1 MLAFPHDFPLL
12 FRKRR
17 SLTRARAEQAGL
29 APVRIAMLG
38 GPTTQEL
45 ASWLELFLLDRGI
58 KPVIYQSE
66 YNKYFEDTV
75 LDSSALVEFAPDLVY
90 LHLTSVNLQ
99 VPNAANEEELEAAV
113 RSRLD
118 HFAAVWGAVWSALP
132 CQIIMNTFETPA
144 LRPLGHLDASSFAG
158 ASHFVARLNRELVRA
173 ARINS
178 RLLLHDAASL
188 AATSGVAWHAP
199 DRWYSYKIP
208 TSPEADVVT
217 GHSLAS
223 LIAAARGRS
232 RKVLVLDLDNT
243 MWGGVIGD
251 DGPDKIVIG
260 RETPRGEAYTA
271 FQEYARRLKDRGV
284 LLAVCSK
291 NDDAMARRGFS
302 HPDSVLR
309 IGDFA
314 AFVANWEPKHQNIE
328 AIARQLNLGLDSFVF
343 VDDNPAERHLVE
355 AQLPM
360 VAVPNV
366 GDDVCRY
373 PAIIDAARYFE
384 TISLSAEDAQRT
396 ALYAQNAEREALAQ
410 KFEDYDAYL
419 ASLGMV
425 GEIDAFSPV
434 YLDRITQLTNK
445 TNQFNLTTRRY
456 TKAEMEAVAADPEYI
471 TLYGRLTD
479 VFGDN
484 GLVSVVIGRRDD
496 RTLHVD
502 LWLMSCR
509 VLKRGMEDA
518 MLDALVLRARQ
529 AGVDRIVGYYIP
541 TARNGMVA
549 EHYSK
554 LGFTQLTDDGPE
566 RTSWCLELAGEREY
580 SPRNRHIRHANGG
593 GGEKTGAGHT

>member
-17 SLTRARAEQAGL
+17 SLARGLGEQAGL
-29 APVRIAMLG
+29 SSVRIAMLG

-45 ASWLELFLLDRGI
+45 ASWVELFLLDRGI
-58 KPVIYQSE
+58 KPVIHQSE

-75 LDSSALVEFAPDLVY
+75 LDSGALVEFAPDLVY

-99 VPNAANEEELEAAV
+99 FPNAANEDELEAAV
-113 RSRLD
+113 RSRME
-118 HFAAVWGAVWSALP
+118 HFAAVWGAVWAALP

-158 ASHFVARLNRELVRA
+158 ASHFVARLNQELVRA
-173 ARINS
+173 ARTNS
-178 RLLLHDAASL
+178 RLLLHDVASL

-208 TSPEADVVT
+208 TSPEADVVM

-260 RETPRGEAYTA
+260 RETPRGEAFTA

-309 IGDFA
+309 IG
-314 AFVANWEPKHQNIE
+314 NIE

-373 PAIIDAARYFE
+373 PGIIDAARYFE

-410 KFEDYDAYL
+410 KFADYDAYL

-479 VFGDN
+479 TFGDN
-484 GLVSVVIGRRDD
+484 GLVSVVIGRREA

-518 MLDALVLRARQ
+518 MLDALVLRAQ
-529 AGVDRIVGYYIP
+529 ETGVDKIVGYYIP
-541 TARNGMVA
+541 TPRNGMVA
-549 EHYSK
+549 DHYDK
-554 LGFTQLTDDGPE
+554 LGFTPQHADGSGHA
-566 RTSWCLELAGEREY
+566 SWCLELNGGREY
-580 SPRNRHIRHANGG
+580 TPRNRHIRRSLRVEGG
-593 GGEKTGAGHT
+593 GDASAGHS

>member
-1 MLAFPHDFPLL
+1 MLAFPLDVPLL
-12 FRKRR
+12 LRKRR
-17 SLTRARAEQAGL
+17 GL
-29 APVRIAMLG
+29 AKSLGEQSGLPAVRIAMLG
-38 GPTTQEL
+38 GSTTQEL
-45 ASWLELFLLDRGI
+45 AAWTELFLLDRGI
-58 KPVIYQSE
+58 RPVIHQSE
-66 YNKYFEDTV
+66 YNKYYEDSV
-75 LDSSALVEFAPDLVY
+75 LDSKALVEFGPDIVY
-90 LHLTSVNLQ
+90 LHLSSVNIAA
-99 VPNAANEEELEAAV
+99 PSAANEEDFESAV
-113 RSRLD
+113 RARMD
-118 HFAAVWGAVWSALP
+118 HFSSVWHAIWAVVP
-132 CQIIMNTFETPA
+132 CQIVMNTFEAPP
-144 LRPLGHLDASSFAG
+144 LRPLGHLDASAFTG
-158 ASHFVARLNRELVRA
+158 TSHFIARLNQELVRA
-173 ARINS
+173 TRGANS
-178 RLLLHDAASL
+178 RLLLHDVASL
-188 AATSGVAWHAP
+188 AATSGVAWYAP

-208 TSPEADVVT
+208 TSPEADIVL
-217 GHSLAS
+217 GHSLAA

-243 MWGGVIGD
+243 LWGGVIGD

-271 FQEYARRLKDRGV
+271 FQEYVRRLKERGV

-302 HPDSVLR
+302 HPDSVLKLD
-309 IGDFA
+309 DFA

-328 AIARQLNLGLDSFVF
+328 AIADRLNLGLDSFVF
-343 VDDNPAERHLVE
+343 VDDNPAERHLVA

-373 PAIIDAARYFE
+373 PAILDAARYFE
-384 TISLSAEDAQRT
+384 AVSLSAEDAQRT
-396 ALYAQNAEREALAQ
+396 ALYAQNADREALAQ
-410 KFEDYDAYL
+410 RFVDYGEYL
-419 ASLGMV
+419 ASLLMT
-425 GEIDAFSPV
+425 GEIDAFSSV

-456 TKAEMEAVAADPEYI
+456 TKVEMEAMANDPRYV

-518 MLDALVLRARQ
+518 MLDALVERARV
-529 AGVDRIVGYYIP
+529 AGAQRIVGYYIP
-541 TARNGMVA
+541 TPRNGMVA
-549 EHYSK
+549 DHYEK
-554 LGFTQLTDDGPE
+554 LGFS
-566 RTSWCLELAGEREY
+566 RLAGENGDPGTSWSLDIGVPY
-580 SPRNRHIRHANGG
+580 APRNRHIRPTAKAAEG
-593 GGEKTGAGHT
+593 TDAGYP